1 MTTVAELVGAL
12 GWDVDFETMA
22 RYQSAL
28 NQAHDRTA
36 ALEDETRQLTKAIAD
51 MEKIRSASGQIDTG
65 KAMGVVSLGA
75 PPTPGAPG
83 LTKGK
88 REAIGLGRAL
98 EYAHAAL
105 GTLTKGYAIAAGV
118 LGRVSGLFSSSAAA
132 AATFNDAATRLG
144 LGVETVQ
151 ELGFAADQSGSN
163 LETLA
168 GGLKAFAD
176 KADAAGKGG
185 REAARALRQVGINA
199 ADIKGGKLPLDEA
212 LASIADRFAAMP
224 DGARKSALA
233 VDLFGG
239 AGVKLIPLLNKG
251 SKGIAELR
259 AEAQRLGVVMSAD
272 AAASL
277 ATMGDEQAKLR
288 AQLAGLRNQAV
299 AALVPVVLKVVR
311 GLQEWIAANRQ
322 ILAAGLAAAV
332 GALGVAFQIVGGAIA
347 VVVEV
352 LAWFGRHTDTAIA
365 LVTWLGAALVAFGI
379 KAAAAWVMALGPIG
393 WVIAGVAALIVAW
406 PYLRKAAVA
415 AATAISSAFRRLWS
429 GMKSA
434 ARSAYDAIAGIF
446 SKIGGF
452 FAAIGRGIRDA
463 FTAVVNWI
471 IGKLNTLI
479 DALNWTIRQMNRVPG
494 VDIGQVDRI
503 DTIGEARVPMIPDK
517 TAAANRTVNQST
529 SLTVNVD
536 AGGDPQQVA
545 AAVRAAA
552 ADVFT
557 MQLVQAEEAI
567 G

>member
-12 GWDVDFETMA
+12 GWDVDFEAIA

-36 ALEDETRQLTKAIAD
+36 ALEDETRQLSKAIAD
-51 MEKIRSASGQIDTG
+51 LEKIQAASGGIDTA

-83 LTKGK
+83 MAKGK
-88 REAIGLGRAL
+88 REAIGLGRAF

-163 LETLA
+163 LEVLA
-168 GGLKAFAD
+168 GGLKSLAD
-176 KADAAGKGG
+176 KVDAAGKGG
-185 REAARALRQVGINA
+185 KDAARSLRSVGIA
-199 ADIKGGKLPLDEA
+199 AKDVKGGQLPLDQA

-251 SKGIAELR
+251 SKGIADLR
-259 AEAQRLGVVMSAD
+259 AEAQRLGIVMSAD

-299 AALVPVVLKVVR
+299 AALVPVVLRVVR
-311 GLQEWIAANRQ
+311 GLQEWIAANRE

-332 GALGVAFQIVGGAIA
+332 SALGVALKVVGA
-347 VVVEV
+347 VIGGVVDFMV
-352 LAWFGRHTDTAIA
+352 ALGHNSDTVAA
-365 LVTWLGAALVAFGI
+365 LLIWLGVALLAFAA
-379 KAAAAWVMALGPIG
+379 KAAVAWVIALGPIG
-393 WVIAGVAALIVAW
+393 WVA
-406 PYLRKAAVA
+406 AAVA
-415 AATAISSAFRRLWS
+415 GLILQWPLFKKQAMIAVNVVGGAFRRMWS
-429 GMKSA
+429 AMKSA
-434 ARSAYDAIAGIF
+434 ARSAYDTIAGIF
-446 SKIGGF
+446 SKIGSF

-463 FTAVVNWI
+463 FTSVVNWI

-503 DTIGEARVPMIPDK
+503 DTIGGARVPMIPDK
-517 TAAANRTVNQST
+517 TAAAGRTVNQST